1 MKLSKA
7 IEKFINYL
15 QVEKGYSNNT
25 IDTYI
30 TALNQFDEFLT
41 EAFESDIDVT
51 ILDSDDITPY
61 LGYLH
66 DRGLK
71 KSSLRLKLAAVKSLF
86 KYLFKKELIEK
97 NPAAAVISP
106 KTEKK
111 LPNYLQLKEV
121 NKLLDYFD
129 STTFEGIRDKALVDI
144 IYSCGLRISE
154 VLEIKVNQIDK
165 QERLLKVIGKGKKE
179 RYVPI
184 GSKTLETL
192 REYESIRRGI
202 GSNSRNLFIKSNGKK
217 LDRFTAYRSV
227 NTAMSAISDLSQ
239 KSPHTLRHSFA
250 THLLDNGADIRSVSE
265 MLGHSSL
272 STTQVY
278 THLSI
283 ERLKDAYKNAH
294 PKA

>member
-7 IEKFINYL
+7 IESFIHYL
-15 QVEKGYSNNT
+15 QVERGYSSNT
-25 IDTYI
+25 VDTYI

-41 EAFESDIDVT
+41 EAFEADIDVSM
-51 ILDSDDITPY
+51 LDSDDITPY

-106 KTEKK
+106 KTDKK

-121 NKLLDYFD
+121 KQLLDYFD
-129 STTFEGIRDKALVDI
+129 TSTFEGIRDKALVDI

-154 VLEIKVNQIDK
+154 VLEIKINQIDK
-165 QERLLKVIGKGKKE
+165 QERLLKVLGKGKKE

-184 GSKTLETL
+184 GSKTLESL
-192 REYESIRRGI
+192 REYELIRRSI
-202 GSNSRNLFIKSNGKK
+202 NTNSKTLFVKSNGKK
-217 LDRFTAYRSV
+217 LDRFTAYRNINRAIKS
-227 NTAMSAISDLSQ
+227 ISDISQ

-283 ERLKDAYKNAH
+283 ERLKDAYKKAH

>member
-1 MKLSKA
+1 MRLNLA
-7 IEKFINYL
+7 IENFVNYL

-41 EAFESDIDVT
+41 EAFEADIDVT

-86 KYLFKKELIEK
+86 KYLFKKELIDR

-111 LPNYLQLKEV
+111 LPNYLQVKEV
-121 NKLLDYFD
+121 DRLLDFFD
-129 STTFEGIRDKALVDI
+129 STTFEGIRDKALVDV

-154 VLEIKVNQIDK
+154 VLEIKINQIDK
-165 QERLLKVIGKGKKE
+165 QERLIKVIGKGKKE

-192 REYESIRRGI
+192 REYESIRRTI
-202 GSNSRNLFIKSNGKK
+202 NTSTKYLFIKPNGNK
-217 LDRFTAYRSV
+217 LDRFTAYRQV
-227 NTAMSAISDLSQ
+227 HNAMKSISDISQ

-283 ERLKDAYKNAH
+283 ERLKDAYKKAH

>member
-129 STTFEGIRDKALVDI
+129 CTTFEGIRDKALVDI

-165 QERLLKVIGKGKKE
+165 QERLLKVIGKGNKE

-192 REYESIRRGI
+192 REYESIRKSI
-202 GSNSRNLFIKSNGKK
+202 VSNTKHLFIKSNGKK

>member
-1 MKLSKA
+1 MRLNLA
-7 IEKFINYL
+7 IENFVNYL

-41 EAFESDIDVT
+41 EAFEADIDVT

-86 KYLFKKELIEK
+86 KYLFKKELIDR

-111 LPNYLQLKEV
+111 LPNYLQVKEV
-121 NKLLDYFD
+121 DRLLDFFD
-129 STTFEGIRDKALVDI
+129 STTFEGIRDKALVDV

-154 VLEIKVNQIDK
+154 VLEIKINQIDK
-165 QERLLKVIGKGKKE
+165 RERLIKVIGKGKKE

-192 REYESIRRGI
+192 REYESIRRTI
-202 GSNSRNLFIKSNGKK
+202 NTSTKYLFIKPNGNK
-217 LDRFTAYRSV
+217 LDRFTAYRQV
-227 NTAMSAISDLSQ
+227 HNAMKSISDISQ

-283 ERLKDAYKNAH
+283 ERLKDAYKKAH

>member
-1 MKLSKA
+1 MRLSRA
-7 IEKFINYL
+7 IENFINYL
-15 QVEKGYSNNT
+15 QVEKGYSSNT
-25 IDTYI
+25 VDTYI

-41 EAFESDIDVT
+41 EAFESDIDVSM
-51 ILDSDDITPY
+51 LDSDDITPY

-86 KYLFKKELIEK
+86 KYLFKKELIDK

-106 KTEKK
+106 KTDKK

-121 NKLLDYFD
+121 KQLLEYFD
-129 STTFEGIRDKALVDI
+129 TTTFEGIRDKALVDI

-184 GSKTLETL
+184 GSKTLESL
-192 REYESIRRGI
+192 REYELIRRSI
-202 GSNSRNLFIKSNGKK
+202 NTNSKTLFVKSNGKK
-217 LDRFTAYRSV
+217 LDRFTAYRNINRAIKS
-227 NTAMSAISDLSQ
+227 ISDISQ

-283 ERLKDAYKNAH
+283 ERLKDAYKKAH

>member
-165 QERLLKVIGKGKKE
+165 QERLLKVIGKGNKE

-192 REYESIRRGI
+192 REYESIRKSI
-202 GSNSRNLFIKSNGKK
+202 GSNTKHLFIKSNGKK

>member
-1 MKLSKA
+1 MRLSRA
-7 IEKFINYL
+7 IENFINYL
-15 QVEKGYSNNT
+15 QVEKGYSSNT
-25 IDTYI
+25 VDTYI

-41 EAFESDIDVT
+41 EAFESDIDVSM
-51 ILDSDDITPY
+51 LDSDDITPY

-86 KYLFKKELIEK
+86 KYLFKKELIDK
-97 NPAAAVISP
+97 NPAATVISP
-106 KTEKK
+106 KTDKK

-121 NKLLDYFD
+121 KQLLEYFD
-129 STTFEGIRDKALVDI
+129 TTTFEGIRDKALVDI

-184 GSKTLETL
+184 GSKTLESL
-192 REYESIRRGI
+192 REYELIRRSI
-202 GSNSRNLFIKSNGKK
+202 NTNSKTLFVKSNGKK
-217 LDRFTAYRSV
+217 LDRFTAYRNINRAIKS
-227 NTAMSAISDLSQ
+227 ISDISQ

-283 ERLKDAYKNAH
+283 ERLKDAYKKAH

>member
-1 MKLSKA
+1 MKLNKA
-7 IEKFINYL
+7 IENFISYL

-86 KYLFKKELIEK
+86 KYLFKKEIIEN
-97 NPAAAVISP
+97 NPAATVISP

-111 LPNYLQLKEV
+111 LPNYLQVKEV
-121 NKLLDYFD
+121 EKLLDYFD
-129 STTFEGIRDKALVDI
+129 CTTFEGIRDKALVDI

-154 VLEIKVNQIDK
+154 VLEIEMNQIDK
-165 QERLLKVIGKGKKE
+165 QERLLKVLGKGNKE

-192 REYESIRRGI
+192 REYESIRRSI
-202 GSNSRNLFIKSNGKK
+202 GTNSKNLFIKSNGKK

>member
-7 IEKFINYL
+7 IESFIHYL
-15 QVEKGYSNNT
+15 QVERGYSSNT
-25 IDTYI
+25 VDTYI

-41 EAFESDIDVT
+41 EAFEADIDVSM
-51 ILDSDDITPY
+51 LDSDDITPY

-106 KTEKK
+106 KTDKK

-121 NKLLDYFD
+121 KQLLDYFD
-129 STTFEGIRDKALVDI
+129 TSTFEGIRDKALVDI

-165 QERLLKVIGKGKKE
+165 QERLLKVLGKGKKE

-184 GSKTLETL
+184 GSKTLESL
-192 REYESIRRGI
+192 REYELIRRSI
-202 GSNSRNLFIKSNGKK
+202 NTNSKTLFVKSNGKK
-217 LDRFTAYRSV
+217 LDRFTAYRNINRAIKS
-227 NTAMSAISDLSQ
+227 ISDISQ

-283 ERLKDAYKNAH
+283 ERLKDAYKKAH